1 MAILRNYTNTLLDL
15 RSCEQ
20 RYSYLREKREIY
32 YVKYLGVKSP
42 NYEGLGVQKNW
53 GVDGMSIFLDLVTRK
68 NGRTGMSLDDEIEKL
83 TEEMAHLSKLLSEMG
98 KNLRVM
104 KGIEYQLY
112 SRVVIDGLNISK
124 AVSKV
129 AEDNFMSEQNI
140 WATYYPKIKDELSR
154 LEIK

>member
-20 RYSYLREKREIY
+20 RYSYLREKREVY
-32 YVKYLGVKSP
+32 YAKYLGVKSP
-42 NYEGLGVQKNW
+42 NYEGLGIQKNW
-53 GVDGMSIFLDLVTRK
+53 GVDGMSIFLDLVTKK
-68 NGRTGMSLDDEIEKL
+68 NARTGMSLDDEIDKL
-83 TEEMAHLSKLLSEMG
+83 IKEMATLSRVLSDMG
-98 KNLRVM
+98 KNLRRM

-112 SRVVIDGLNISK
+112 SAVVIDGLNISR

-140 WATYYPKIKDELSR
+140 WATYYPKIKEELKR
-154 LEIK
+154 LEM

>member
-20 RYSYLREKREIY
+20 RYSYLREKREVY

-53 GVDGMSIFLDLVTRK
+53 GVDGMSIFLDLVTKK
-68 NGRTGMSLDDEIEKL
+68 NARTGMSLDDEIDKL
-83 TEEMAHLSKLLSEMG
+83 IKEMATLSKVLSDMG
-98 KNLRVM
+98 KNLRRM

-112 SRVVIDGLNISK
+112 SAVVIDGLNISR
-124 AVSKV
+124 AVGKV
-129 AEDNFMSEQNI
+129 AEDNFMSEQNV
-140 WATYYPKIKDELSR
+140 WRTYYPKIKEELKR
-154 LEIK
+154 LEM

>member
-20 RYSYLREKREIY
+20 RYSYLREKREVY

-53 GVDGMSIFLDLVTRK
+53 GVDGMSIFLDLVTKK
-68 NGRTGMSLDDEIEKL
+68 NARTGMSLDDEIDKL
-83 TEEMAHLSKLLSEMG
+83 IKEMATLSRVLSDMG
-98 KNLRVM
+98 KNLRRM

-112 SRVVIDGLNISK
+112 SAVVIDGLNISR
-124 AVSKV
+124 AVRKV
-129 AEDNFMSEQNI
+129 AEDNFMSEQNV
-140 WATYYPKIKDELSR
+140 WRTYYPKIKEELKR
-154 LEIK
+154 LEI